1 MRPGLLWRF
10 WGAILEVVR
19 ESWRRSWAASLAA
32 AASLLVPLAAG
43 AAGSSAARL
52 AFVGIDD
59 NIYECGGDCA
69 RPRCVTCRV
78 QGTEA
83 RGAGA
88 RLVAFEQPQDDGAA
102 KFAWPTYSPDGHRL
116 ACLSSGG
123 KQGRPS
129 YGVYVYDLDKMIS
142 TRIFESSTERGI
154 YLFWLPDRE
163 RLSFLV
169 TEPDDRLTL
178 MLAEAR
184 GDAPI
189 RIVASGVPLYFDWN
203 LKSELLLHTT
213 VTGSGPAD
221 RVSLM
226 NVTPT
231 SQDIERVL
239 SRGNAPFKTPCWSP
253 DGAHLAFVAS
263 EDDIAHLYLA
273 DRDGRNPRAMTKLM
287 VGESS
292 FVWAPDSRHIAFA
305 TAQLPPHTVMDG
317 VNLLDVGDGSVKRLV
332 NDDVAAFYF
341 SPDSKRI
348 AYVTVPPE
356 QPFYTWNVIDLRSGK
371 SRQLGSFLTTNE
383 ETLAWHYFDQLALSH
398 SIWAPDSSAI
408 AFAGLPIEK
417 RWHGAIPRQPMDTPP
432 PGVMILPID
441 GGKPRRVAD
450 GVLAFWAPVNAPVAT
465 AP

>member
-1 MRPGLLWRF
+1 MEL
-10 WGAILEVVR
+10 VR
-19 ESWRRSWAASLAA
+19 ESWRRSWAAWLAA
-32 AASLLVPLAAG
+32 AASLLVPLAAA

-52 AFVGIDD
+52 AFVGTDD
-59 NIYECGGDCA
+59 NIYECGGDCV
-69 RPRCVTCRV
+69 RQRCVTCPV
-78 QGTEA
+78 HGTET

-88 RLVAFEQPQDDGAA
+88 RPVAFEQPQDDGAT
-102 KFAWPTYSPDGHRL
+102 KFAWPTYSPDGRKL

-123 KQGRPS
+123 KQGRPA

-154 YLFWLPDRE
+154 YLFWLPGGQ

-184 GDAPI
+184 GDEPI
-189 RIVASGVPLYFDWN
+189 RIVASGAPLYFDWN
-203 LKSELLLHTT
+203 RKNELLLHTT
-213 VTGSGPAD
+213 VTGPGGAE

-231 SQDIERVL
+231 SQDVERVL
-239 SRGNAPFKTPCWSP
+239 SRGNSPFKTPCWSP

-317 VNLLDVGDGSVKRLV
+317 VNLLDVADGSVMRLV

-341 SPDSKRI
+341 SPDSRRI
-348 AYVTVPPE
+348 AYATVPPE
-356 QPFYTWNVIDLRSGK
+356 QPFYTWNVIDLRTGK

-417 RWHGAIPRQPMDTPP
+417 PLHGAMPEQPPEQPIDTPP

-450 GVLAFWAPVNAPVAT
+450 GVLAFWAPVAVPNAPAAT